1 MKLNRTNSK
10 KPSNPKSSFLPRDA
24 EEFLQKNKNR
34 ENNYLLFSRFGR
46 YLVNEEEDKK
56 EGKVEPLSAPLSH
69 HKSSNGFISEILH
82 SLHKRQE
89 WIVSQFPDYVK
100 LQYKVNGRLL
110 LGIGGGTPY
119 TSTNP
124 MKLHPLYGI
133 PYIPGSS
140 LKGSIRNCWLH
151 EHLKGDSLPHR
162 NKNLK
167 DYFDICF
174 GTGTDEEQAASGKL
188 IFMDAYPVEEYKIVE
203 DVLTPHYKKYYN
215 QKGATPPRDD
225 DFPNIIS
232 LPAIEDT
239 VFTIYIGIHFKT
251 SEREG
256 NLRNQIIQTI
266 ISTFSEYGIG
276 AKTAVG
282 YGLGEV
288 TLCSN

>member
-1 MKLNRTNSK
+1 MNRTNSK
-10 KPSNPKSSFLPRDA
+10 KPSNPKISFLPRDA
-24 EEFLQKNKNR
+24 VEFLRKNEKC

-46 YLVNEEEDKK
+46 YQVNEKNNKK
-56 EGKVEPLSAPLSH
+56 EVMVEPLSDPLSH
-69 HKSSNGFISEILH
+69 NKFSTSLITEILQ
-82 SLHKRQE
+82 SLGQRQE
-89 WIVSQFPDYVK
+89 WIVSQFPDYLK

-119 TSTNP
+119 TTTNP

-151 EHLKGDSLPHR
+151 EHLTGHSLPLGS
-162 NKNLK
+162 KNLK

-174 GTGTDEEQAASGKL
+174 GTGTDEEQTTSGKL
-188 IFMDAYPVEEYKIVE
+188 IFLDAYPVEEYKIVR
-203 DVLTPHYKKYYN
+203 DVLTPHYKTYYN
-215 QKGATPPRDD
+215 QKGASPPRDD

-239 VFTIYIGIHFKT
+239 VFTIYIGINFKT
-251 SEREG
+251 SELDG
-256 NLRNQIIQTI
+256 DLRDQIIQTI
-266 ISTFSEYGIG
+266 LSTFSEYGIG

-282 YGLGEV
+282 YGLGKV
-288 TLCSN
+288 TLCSS